1 MKLSSRHLV
10 FIVLCGV
17 IMSLSL
23 GQRHSFG
30 LFLVP
35 VTTDWG
41 WGRET
46 FSIAIAL
53 QNLVWGLAQPFS
65 GMLADR
71 VGARRVMVLGGLL
84 YASGVYLM
92 PYSDNGLLFAITA
105 GLFIGLGLSGTAF
118 GIVYGAVGKA
128 VSAENRPGA
137 LGLVGAIGGLGQL
150 LMLPMNMQLLDRHGW
165 VTTSLVMS
173 IVLASI
179 VPLALATGKGD
190 VQAGDGATG
199 GRAGAPAFAAMPE
212 FNMRQTLAK
221 AFTDRDFWLLTIGFL
236 ACGFQLA
243 FIGTHMPGYLA
254 DNGLAPTVATT
265 ALGLI
270 ALTNIAGT
278 FLFGAWG
285 ARWLRKTL
293 TVWLYLGR
301 AGAIVFFLSVPLAPW
316 TVYVFAAV
324 MGFLWLAT
332 VPLMNGMLG
341 QIFGIR
347 YVSTLFGFVFL
358 SHQIG
363 SFLGVWLGGWMFDR
377 LHSYTAV
384 WMLACVLS
392 LLAAMLHAPVQE
404 RRPSTMAAVGA

>member
-10 FIVLCGV
+10 FIVLCGT

-35 VTTDWG
+35 VTSDWG

-46 FSIAIAL
+46 FSVAIAL

-71 VGARRVMVLGGLL
+71 IGARRVMVLGGAL
-84 YASGVYLM
+84 YAAGVCLM
-92 PYSDNGLLFAITA
+92 PYSDSGLRFAITA
-105 GLFIGLGLSGTAF
+105 GLLIGLGLSGTAF
-118 GIVYGAVGKA
+118 GIVYGTVGKA

-150 LMLPMNMQLLDRHGW
+150 LMLPMNMQLLDQYGW

-173 IVLASI
+173 IVLAGI
-179 VPLALATGKGD
+179 VPMALATRA
-190 VQAGDGATG
+190 VEA
-199 GRAGAPAFAAMPE
+199 RAGAGGGGALPTAGAMPE
-212 FNMRQTLAK
+212 LTMRQTLAA
-221 AFTDRDFWLLTIGFL
+221 AFRDRDFWLLTIGFL

-265 ALGLI
+265 GLGLI

-301 AGAIVFFLSVPLAPW
+301 AGAIVFFLLVPLSPW

-324 MGFLWLAT
+324 MGFLWLGT
-332 VPLMNGMLG
+332 VPLMNGILG
-341 QIFGIR
+341 QIYGIR

-358 SHQIG
+358 SHQVG

-377 LHSYTAV
+377 FHDYTGV
-384 WMLACVLS
+384 WMLAGALS
-392 LLAAMLHAPVQE
+392 LLAALLHLPIRE
-404 RRPSTMAAVGA
+404 RRPSAMAAAGA